1 MEVVRLEAPQRPVLG
16 SGRMTELT
24 SAYCTRRH
32 CVYCCHAGAQCEC
45 PCHEEFASEGYGLSR
60 IKRSWVPECVW
71 SVFCWKNLATWEPFK
86 HILTRKATQAD
97 IDAIEQRS

>member
-1 MEVVRLEAPQRPVLG
+1 
-16 SGRMTELT
+16 MTDLT

-32 CVYCCHAGAQCEC
+32 CVYCCGEHEGPCEC
-45 PCHEEFASEGYGLSR
+45 SCHEEFASEGYELGR
-60 IKRSWVPECVW
+60 IKRSWVPERVW

-97 IDAIEQRS
+97 IDAILEKQA